1 MAGKCKKT
9 LKQNK
14 KLIFYHNL
22 SRYIDDVFMTWN
34 KSEQLLRKVLDN
46 VNQWHRNIKLEYKI
60 DQSLPFLD
68 VLISNKNGI
77 LSTSVYHKPAAEP
90 CVVPFASDHPRHIF
104 RNIVHAALKRALRYS
119 STFEAFN
126 IERRYI
132 RLMLL
137 YNG

>member
-9 LKQNK
+9 LKK
-14 KLIFYHNL
+14 IIFCHKLY
-22 SRYIDDVFMTWN
+22 RYIDDVFMIWN
-34 KSEQLLRKVLDN
+34 KSEPSLRKVLDRAN
-46 VNQWHRNIKLEYKI
+46 KWHPNIKLEYKI

-68 VLISNKNGI
+68 VLITNNDGI

-90 CVVPFASDHPRHIF
+90 YVVPFSSDHPRHIF
-104 RNIVHAALKRALRYS
+104 RNIVRAALKRALRYS
-119 STFEAFN
+119 PTFEAFN